1 MTVSVR
7 YLDKK
12 TKLPTSQCFEV
23 TTYNHNKLL
32 DAAYSSLCTMT
43 ENQKS
48 LHWYLV
54 ILRILNTYLKML
66 TSHSLFHNNLNNHVM
81 NFRERTLN
89 FVYKNDLFT

>member
-48 LHWYLV
+48 LHWYFV
-54 ILRILNTYLKML
+54 IL
-66 TSHSLFHNNLNNHVM
+66 
-81 NFRERTLN
+81 
-89 FVYKNDLFT
+89 

>member
-12 TKLPTSQCFEV
+12 TKLATSQCFEV

-32 DAAYSSLCTMT
+32 DTSFSSLCTMT

-48 LHWYLV
+48 LHWYWYFV
-54 ILRILNTYLKML
+54 IFCLLNNYLKLYPSPLQSIMTFNIL
-66 TSHSLFHNNLNNHVM
+66 
-81 NFRERTLN
+81 
-89 FVYKNDLFT
+89 Y

>member
-23 TTYNHNKLL
+23 TTYNPNKLL
-32 DAAYSSLCTMT
+32 DTAYSSLCTMT

-48 LHWYLV
+48 LHWYF
-54 ILRILNTYLKML
+54 ILFYLLNNYLKLFPSSPSYNVQQHIML
-66 TSHSLFHNNLNNHVM
+66 NIIIIF
-81 NFRERTLN
+81 
-89 FVYKNDLFT
+89 